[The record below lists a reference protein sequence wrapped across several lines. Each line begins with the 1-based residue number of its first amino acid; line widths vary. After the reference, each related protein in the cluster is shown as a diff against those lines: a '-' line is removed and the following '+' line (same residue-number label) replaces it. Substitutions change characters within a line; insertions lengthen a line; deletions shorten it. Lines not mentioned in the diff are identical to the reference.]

1 MQKISISPEVWA
13 QTRRRAFDEGVTASS
28 LVEAALTAFLAEP
41 VGAQPRARAA
51 GAVPLRHN
59 GRAVGEVTSSRV
71 EEGVL
76 EFTARVDDPAV
87 AKAIRAPAPWDD
99 PRDPVDHASIDTSTQ
114 DVTNYRED
122 GSVHSVVTY
131 AQRTV
136 PESKPEFIDLGP
148 TPSPADVERRV
159 AALSSRPFTPAPKPV
174 AKPKAARARR

>member
-99 PRDPVDHASIDTSTQ
+99 PRDPGLSLGVDHA
-114 DVTNYRED
+114 
-122 GSVHSVVTY
+122 
-131 AQRTV
+131 
-136 PESKPEFIDLGP
+136 KPEFIDLGP